1 MDVSAVDYYAN
12 HGRSFLHRASAPSKL
27 VFAALVIASVIVIK
41 DFYLLLAIYAA
52 LATFVIWTG
61 LPALRVISIAAYPA
75 VFAVLFAAAAWNGS
89 WTAAGVI
96 VLKALGASL
105 AMVLL
110 IVTTPY
116 PDVFSS
122 LSPVLPRI
130 IVEGLFLTYRSL
142 FILLGLMDSLIKAL
156 RVRGGLT
163 HGRPVRNV
171 VNFSSGI
178 GLLIVKGLDM
188 SEKLYGVMNIRGY
201 GGRLSGGYTRERS
214 AACDTAVIAAGAI
227 ILMASLAFRLKPGL
241 DEYAAYALYVS
252 TAALICSVLYF
263 LIPNRE
269 ARAWKR
275 S

>member
-27 VFAALVIASVIVIK
+27 VFAALVIASVVITGN
-41 DFYLLLAIYAA
+41 FYLLLAIYAA
-52 LATFVIWTG
+52 LATLAIWTG

-75 VFAVLFAAAAWNGS
+75 IFAVLFAAAAWNGD

-122 LSPVLPRI
+122 ISPFLPKI

-142 FILLGLMDSLIKAL
+142 FVLLGLMDSLIKAL

-163 HGRPVRNV
+163 HGRPVKNI

-178 GLLIVKGLDM
+178 GLLIVRGLDM

-201 GGRLSGGYTRERS
+201 DGRLSGGYTREKD
-214 AACDTAVIAAGAI
+214 AACDTAVIAAGA
-227 ILMASLAFRLKPGL
+227 LVLAVSLAGRINTGFGA
-241 DEYAAYALYVS
+241 YAAYILCAS
-252 TAALICSVLYF
+252 AAALICSALYF
-263 LIPNRE
+263 LIPHRE
-269 ARAWKR
+269 GRAWKR